1 LKLTLF
7 NKLNATVSGYP
18 KWYAKYL
25 QDALCRF
32 KWLAVAGIILWAIT
46 GYAMTSSNIE
56 DFNAATQ
63 YLNAFSDLQIGK
75 NALVWST
82 LLFGILGCVSLIFF
96 TPNELSINTTK
107 GLIIIVVLVS
117 ITVEALHFGLSH
129 LNVIHV
135 ISFDLV
141 LLLMFSLAP
150 LSIVW
155 ATILILISL
164 GLVLVSSV
172 TTGYNF
178 VYKNMLFLT
187 NPLSYAIAGAV
198 LQRWYLRRFKLE
210 WLISARLQ
218 RKTKQLEQQK
228 ILIETQKN
236 EVELQKNKIAGQRE
250 NLLKV
255 LSSALTEPVAKAYNE
270 QGYFRSHLRT
280 VCVIA
285 CDAVG
290 FSETCLKLQPDR
302 VITELEK
309 FFCEFDSACL
319 RYNVEPLRAQGDSRI
334 ALSGLWQSEKRELH
348 HEVISAILA
357 MLTFKRSL
365 PSFSVNER
373 LGSDKVLWP
382 ARIGI
387 NLGSVSC
394 GIIDTSKGALENPLN
409 DDNATHDHLT
419 RGRLWFDVWG
429 ETVNVA
435 ARLEQG
441 AKENQ
446 ILVRESV
453 LWETRGLFDYGPIS
467 PLKVKSTTLFNVAE
481 IIGIRNGY
489 CDVEGEP
496 NNLFWEVYNA
506 HNVRPYKPNQKGSK
520 EQ

>member
-1 LKLTLF
+1 
-7 NKLNATVSGYP
+7 VSGYP
-18 KWYAKYL
+18 RWYAKYL

-32 KWLAVAGIILWAIT
+32 KWLAVAGIILWTIT

-63 YLNAFSDLQIGK
+63 YLNTFTGLPFGK
-75 NALVWST
+75 NTLIWST
-82 LLFGILGCVSLIFF
+82 LLVGILGCVCLIIF
-96 TPNELSINTTK
+96 TPHRLSINVTEW
-107 GLIIIVVLVS
+107 LIILVVLIS
-117 ITVEALHFGLSH
+117 TTVEALHFGLSH

-135 ISFDLV
+135 ISFDLI
-141 LLLMFSLAP
+141 LLLAFSLAP
-150 LSIVW
+150 LSIIWV
-155 ATILILISL
+155 TILIFISL
-164 GLVLVSSV
+164 AVVVISSLMTGQVLV
-172 TTGYNF
+172 N
-178 VYKNMLFLT
+178 KNILFFS

-198 LQRWYLRRFKLE
+198 LQRWHFRKFKLE
-210 WLISARLQ
+210 WLISLRLQ
-218 RKTKQLEQQK
+218 RRTKQLEQQK
-228 ILIETQKN
+228 KLIETQKN
-236 EVELQKNKIAGQRE
+236 EVELQKTNIARQRE

-270 QGYFRSHLRT
+270 QGYFRSQLRT

-290 FSETCLKLQPDR
+290 FSDTCLKLQPDR

-334 ALSGLWQSEKRELH
+334 ALSGLWQSDSRELH

-357 MLTFKRSL
+357 MLTFKKSL
-365 PSFSVNER
+365 PPFSGNES
-373 LGSDKVLWP
+373 LGNDKVLWP

-394 GIIDTSKGALENPLN
+394 GIIDTSKGTLKIPLKN
-409 DDNATHDHLT
+409 DNATHDHST
-419 RGRLWFDVWG
+419 TGRLWFDVWG

-446 ILVRESV
+446 ILVRDSV

-467 PLKVKSTTLFNVAE
+467 PLTVKSTKLFDVAE

-489 CDVEGEP
+489 CDAEGEP
-496 NNLFWEVYNA
+496 NNLFWDVYNA
-506 HNVRPYKPNQKGSK
+506 QNVRPYKPNQKGSK
-520 EQ
+520 ETLKKQVK